1 MARKGGLG
9 KGLDALLQDT
19 SQPESA
25 ATPSMDSGVTEAPI
39 SKVIPNPQQPRQIM
53 KAEQLQELADSI
65 IEHGVIQPLI
75 VTYNPT
81 QDKYILIAGERRLRA
96 STLAG
101 LKTVPV
107 LVREATNQQ
116 QLELALIENV
126 QRADLTALETAEAYE
141 HLQKEFSLSHE
152 EIANRVGKS
161 RTAVTNTLRLL
172 KLPPV
177 VKQALANDQITEGHA
192 RALLALSTKQGQTA
206 ALQTI
211 IKQGLNVRQTEELI
225 RKLSGE
231 KPVLKPRK
239 APAPEILELEQ
250 QLRTH
255 FGTKVTLSHGKNGG
269 SVIIHYYSN
278 EELDALMG
286 RLLEED

>member
-9 KGLDALLQDT
+9 KGLDALLQDS
-19 SQPESA
+19 SQHAPATAPSA
-25 ATPSMDSGVTEAPI
+25 DSGVREAPI
-39 SKVIPNPQQPRQIM
+39 DKIIPNPQQPRQII
-53 KAEQLQELADSI
+53 KEEQLRELADSI
-65 IEHGVIQPLI
+65 VEHGVIQPLI
-75 VTYNPT
+75 VTYDEM
-81 QDKYILIAGERRLRA
+81 QDRYILIAGERRLRA
-96 STLAG
+96 SALAG

-107 LVREATNQQ
+107 LVREATSQQ

-177 VKQALANDQITEGHA
+177 VKQALADDQITEGHG
-192 RALLALSTKQGQTA
+192 RAILALSTKQGQTA
-206 ALQTI
+206 VLQTI
-211 IKQGLNVRQTEELI
+211 VKQGLNVRQTEDLI

-231 KPVLKPRK
+231 KPDPKPRK

-269 SVIIHYYSN
+269 SIIIHYYSN

>member
-9 KGLDALLQDT
+9 KGLDALLHDA
-19 SQPESA
+19 SQPVPA
-25 ATPSMDSGVTEAPI
+25 AALTEGTIEAPI
-39 SKVIPNPQQPRQIM
+39 KKVIANPHQPRQKM
-53 KAEQLQELADSI
+53 HEEQLQELAASI
-65 IEHGVIQPLI
+65 TEHGVIQPLI
-75 VTYNPT
+75 VTYD
-81 QDKYILIAGERRLRA
+81 DKKDQYILIAGERRLRA
-96 STLAG
+96 SSLAG
-101 LKTVPV
+101 LETVPV
-107 LVREATNQQ
+107 LVREASDQQ

-126 QRADLTALETAEAYE
+126 QRTDLTPLETADAYQ
-141 HLQKEFSLSHE
+141 HLNEEFALSHE

-172 KLPPV
+172 KLPLV
-177 VKQALANDQITEGHA
+177 VKQALADNQISEGHA
-192 RALLALSTKQGQTA
+192 RALLALSTKQAQAA

-225 RKLSGE
+225 RKLSGD
-231 KPVLKPRK
+231 KPAPKPRK

-278 EELDALMG
+278 EELNALIE
-286 RLLEED
+286 RLLED